1 MTLRTD
7 TVPAL
12 GRQLCRVHDGA
23 SADVLFALAVAALAS
38 HSAFEKRT
46 RGEAILCGRDRLQ
59 PAGVTLQARW
69 LYRTRQVQMIV
80 TLLTRRQVPSRFGGV
95 IRDGRL
101 IQEAVAGEKVAAAHG
116 AGSDEVLECP

>member
-12 GRQLCRVHDGA
+12 GRQLCRIHNGA
-23 SADVLFALAVAALAS
+23 PADVLFTLAMAALAGD
-38 HSAFEKRT
+38 SAFEKRT
-46 RGEAILCGRDRLQ
+46 RGEAILCGWDGLQ
-59 PAGVTLQARW
+59 PAGVTPQTGL

-80 TLLTRRQVPSRFGGV
+80 TLITRRQVPSRFGGV

-101 IQEAVAGEKVAAAHG
+101 IQEAVDGKKV
-116 AGSDEVLECP
+116 